1 MIYQG
6 RGLGGEGD
14 MERGGWEGKRRRRED
29 EGGIMREMDRFKD
42 ML

>member
-14 MERGGWEGKRRRRED
+14 MDRRGREGIERVQGQKRRED
-29 EGGIMREMDRFKD
+29 EGRIWGG
-42 ML
+42 